1 MRGSMNSTTIARMP
15 NRQSV
20 PRLSIVRPYLLDV
33 EADRAVRVA
42 VHEQLGFVFPGVEA
56 RTFNRLEQE
65 VGADVDIVV
74 VGGELL
80 RVFIRFAVV
89 VLPQDQRVSCWDN
102 AIFCV
107 DIVNDAGAA
116 VVW

>member
-56 RTFNRLEQE
+56 RAFDWLEQE
-65 VGADVDIVV
+65 VRAGVDIVV

-80 RVFIRFAVV
+80 RVLNRFAVGV
-89 VLPQDQRVSCWDN
+89 QPHEQRGACRN
-102 AIFCV
+102 IAIFCD
-107 DIVNDAGAA
+107 DIDRVAGGEA
-116 VVW
+116 V